1 MWLQSVTSSWVIFT
15 HWMIVLNTFSTFL
28 KLCKCLLKRQ
38 FQNVLNKIMEHVI
51 PHWHF
56 SLYKWFKMEAKIWM
70 TVETWGYMEH
80 VISHWNVSLEHKC
93 FKMEAKIWMAVETWD
108 CMERV
113 IPHWNFSLYKW
124 FKMEAKIWMA
134 NM

>member
-1 MWLQSVTSSWVIFT
+1 
-15 HWMIVLNTFSTFL
+15 
-28 KLCKCLLKRQ
+28 
-38 FQNVLNKIMEHVI
+38 MEHVI

-124 FKMEAKIWMA
+124 FKMEAQDLNGSGNLGLYGTCNPSVIILYIILQNKIIQTLHWLVIMEHVIPQS
-134 NM
+134 